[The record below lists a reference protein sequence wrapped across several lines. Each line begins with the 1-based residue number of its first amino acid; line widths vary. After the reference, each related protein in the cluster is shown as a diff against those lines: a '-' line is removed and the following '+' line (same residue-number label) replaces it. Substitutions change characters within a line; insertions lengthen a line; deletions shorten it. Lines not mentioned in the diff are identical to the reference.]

1 MLRYTFSNSLDATF
15 QMKLKYFTKS
25 LIALILWNVA
35 LNLNL
40 VANAQEVSQP
50 VKLKSEEV
58 ELLQAQQNETENL
71 EEPPESISTTTIVIN
86 EEQLE
91 EILNTITSE
100 PESPRYGSTITTIF
114 TTILGGVV
122 GAIGTFFVL
131 ERNRNELKKERDGE
145 REQERDKAKIELTY
159 QVMKEWDSYREE
171 RVKADDIF
179 VIRLRKEIENS
190 GENISDESIYEK
202 VKPFHEIPYKERLYM
217 NRILDFFDRLN
228 ILKEKELI
236 NKDLAFRYFR
246 LDYTQWWDNYIK
258 FQKGIADQKEFADF
272 RGKEDD
278 PDYIPAFNNL
288 PDDWLLDYDWLL
300 DSKKSKEIK

>member
-1 MLRYTFSNSLDATF
+1 MLRYTFLSSFDATF
-15 QMKLKYFTKS
+15 QMKLKYFTK
-25 LIALILWNVA
+25 LLTALTLWNAA
-35 LNLNL
+35 LNFNL
-40 VANAQEVSQP
+40 VANAQELSQP
-50 VKLKSEEV
+50 VKLESEEV

-91 EILNTITSE
+91 KILTNITSE
-100 PESPRYGSTITTIF
+100 PQLPWHKSPSFYTTIAGGF
-114 TTILGGVV
+114 VSILGTIV
-122 GAIGTFFVL
+122 GGLITFCIF
-131 ERNRNELKKERDGE
+131 ERNRTKSKKDRDGE

-202 VKPFHEIPYKERLYM
+202 VKPFHEIPHEERLYM

-236 NKDLAFRYFR
+236 NKDLASRYFT

-258 FQKGIADQKEFADF
+258 FQKGFADF